1 MTSARR
7 DPRPAIPPVDPVR
20 KFEHTHGSLNKI
32 ALDVAASVRAAQQGP
47 TPETWSQ
54 LRARLKALHDE
65 LLVHFADEEE
75 ALFPFVRAVV
85 PKKTAA
91 VEGLEA
97 AHDTICGSIVRMVH
111 LAAGEPEVAKL
122 AALHARFETAYA
134 KHSAEEAKL
143 FDGLDGLLDE
153 AQRHELAERLRGL

>member
-1 MTSARR
+1 MPEHRARKHHQDRVAEMMRLEIITMIEGELHVKRIHPCYVSEVALYPGGKSARVYV
-7 DPRPAIPPVDPVR
+7 AVDSAVPDIE
-20 KFEHTHGSLNKI
+20 KAEK
-32 ALDVAASVRAAQQGP
+32 
-47 TPETWSQ
+47 ET
-54 LRARLKALHDE
+54 
-65 LLVHFADEEE
+65 
-75 ALFPFVRAVV
+75 
-85 PKKTAA
+85 